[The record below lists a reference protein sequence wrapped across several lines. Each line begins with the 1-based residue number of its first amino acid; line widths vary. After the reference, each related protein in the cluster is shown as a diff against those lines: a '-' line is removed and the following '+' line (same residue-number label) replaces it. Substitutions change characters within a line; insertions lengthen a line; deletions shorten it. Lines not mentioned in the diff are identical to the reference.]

1 MPVKVN
7 MLNTQGVKNIKFA
20 YQSALII
27 LAILATLSC
36 SFLVINISKQQQ
48 NATIVNISGRQR
60 MLSQHI
66 SKTIL
71 LIHTHI
77 SQSQKKI
84 LLQSLAQNIALWKKC
99 HYALQFGDASL
110 QINRMHLSERNTF
123 YFSEIE
129 PHQQIILAL
138 SQRVLKG
145 QYLNQQE
152 MAFLIANDQL
162 FLTLMDSITNQ
173 FSIEFQQEILR
184 LRTLEI
190 ISWLVTLSVLL
201 LELIY
206 IFRPMYRSNTNNIL
220 QLEKSKADLNKQIE
234 ISKQNYQRLKEYEI
248 ESFKNIINAEERERS
263 RIAKD
268 LHDGIMQRIVGVKM
282 HLMRMAYSADQPA
295 VQPELQIV
303 LNRIDSIVHEVR
315 DITKNLIPF
324 SLKQFGLIEAVDAYI
339 EEIRYTT
346 KAKIYFLHNI
356 PETLHLDDFTSLIIY
371 RITQELVTNSIKHAN
386 ASSIEISFNL
396 RKNHSIILKVSDN
409 GIGIDDE
416 LNTRKDQFGIQN
428 IRFRAETL
436 GATIEIKRLLKGTCS
451 QLNIPLQTY
460 ERKHH

>member
-1 MPVKVN
+1 MPVSAN
-7 MLNTQGVKNIKFA
+7 ILNTQGIKNIKFA

-36 SFLVINISKQQQ
+36 SFLVLNISKQQQ
-48 NATIVNISGRQR
+48 NATIVNVSGRQR
-60 MLSQHI
+60 MLSQNI

-71 LIHTHI
+71 LLHTHI
-77 SQSQKKI
+77 SQSQKQR
-84 LLQSLAQNIALWKKC
+84 LLHLLAQNTALWKKC

-110 QINRMHLSERNTF
+110 HIDHIDLSERNAY
-123 YFSEIE
+123 YFSKIE
-129 PHQQIILAL
+129 PHHQIILTL
-138 SQRVLKG
+138 CERVIKG
-145 QYLNQQE
+145 QYLSPQE
-152 MAFLIANDQL
+152 IAFLISNDQF
-162 FLTLMDSITNQ
+162 FLMLMDSITNQ
-173 FSIEFQQEILR
+173 FSAEFQKEILR

-201 LELIY
+201 LELVF

-220 QLEKSKADLNKQIE
+220 QLENSQANLNKQIE
-234 ISKQNYQRLKEYEI
+234 ISKQNYIRLKEYEI
-248 ESFKNIINAEERERS
+248 ESFKNIINAQERERS

-282 HLMRMAYSADQPA
+282 HLMRMGYSTEQHI
-295 VQPELQIV
+295 VQPELKIV
-303 LNRIDSIVHEVR
+303 LDRIDSIVHEVR

-324 SLKQFGLIEAVDAYI
+324 SLKQFGLVEAVDAYI

-356 PETLHLDDFTSLIIY
+356 PETLQLDDFTSLIIY

-386 ASSIEISFNL
+386 ASSIEISFNF

-409 GIGIDDE
+409 GIGIDE
-416 LNTRKDQFGIQN
+416 GLNTQKDQFGIQN
-428 IRFRAETL
+428 IRFRAEIL
-436 GATIEIKRLLKGTCS
+436 GATIEIKRLFKGTCS

-460 ERKHH
+460 ERKYH